1 MITRKT
7 FLSLSSLGIISLLF
21 PSFLFSKTKSGSFED
36 VNKLLKS
43 AADLRRQKKWG
54 EAQNKYKQIIQQYP
68 NEIRAY
74 DGMRKTLLSE
84 KKKEW
89 EVILMFR
96 AALALNPDNSDL
108 QRRLY
113 KEYMN
118 ASLGNKKI
126 KKLIAFD
133 GRLLSDVKTKFEG
146 LTDLNARSKN
156 TDKQYSKICKLVELN
171 ADSVHPH
178 KNTALKA
185 YNKKQYQSYKSR
197 FDALSSDQLEIELKG
212 LLAKPDSPDRKQHI
226 RELYKVSVNTLKKEK
241 KGPEAL
247 NKALNYY
254 NTIDKKDPLF
264 LGYIRQ
270 LGRYQRQFDTLITVE
285 TQNHALKNSFWSAV
299 SLFDIHFLKSKEQNA
314 PFSSTLDPLLVSMAK
329 EVNDYN
335 MDLEVN
341 LRKIRLNIYKNNLA
355 EAKTQILTQ
364 CKNMRGLSN
373 AHIIDKMNVVIAEF
387 YHKSGDNDGKKRI
400 VKIAMQPRSFT
411 DGEDDLVKLLA
422 LINMNRS
429 YDKPVHIQNLNLQ
442 ISKI

>member
-7 FLSLSSLGIISLLF
+7 FLSLSSLGLASLLF
-21 PSFLFSKTKSGSFED
+21 PNFLFSKSLLKTSSD
-36 VNKLLKS
+36 VKQLLKS
-43 AADLRRQKKWG
+43 AADHRKQKKLV
-54 EAQNKYKQIIQQYP
+54 EAQNIYRQIIAQYP

-74 DGMRKTLLSE
+74 DGLRKTLLSE
-84 KKKEW
+84 KNKEW

-96 AALALNPDNSDL
+96 NALALNPESIEL

-113 KEYMN
+113 REYIN
-118 ASLGNKKI
+118 ASLGNKKV
-126 KKLIAFD
+126 KKLIAFN
-133 GRLLSDVKTKFEG
+133 GNLLSDVKQKYEG
-146 LTDLNARSKN
+146 FIDSNARSIN

-185 YNKKQYQSYKSR
+185 YNKKQYQSFKSR
-197 FDALSSDQLEIELKG
+197 FDALSSDQLEIELKE

-226 RELYKVSVNTLKKEK
+226 RELYKVSVTTLKKEK
-241 KGPEAL
+241 KGPEAF
-247 NKALNYY
+247 NKALTYY

-285 TQNHALKNSFWSAV
+285 TQNHALKNSFWSAI

-314 PFSSTLDPLLVSMAK
+314 PFSSTLDPLLASMAK

-355 EAKTQILTQ
+355 EAKAQIITQ

-387 YHKSGDNDGKKRI
+387 YHKSGDNDSKKRI

-411 DGEDDLVKLLA
+411 DGEDELVKLLA
-422 LINMNRS
+422 LINMNRN